1 MKIEK
6 RGKYAGVKVHLEPDE
21 CEAFIKLAQDQE
33 KVEGEGANSPHP
45 SYPPKGFNYMTLST
59 KLGKKISK
67 LLKEEP
73 SLLKERT
80 PEEIQH
86 ELEVELES
94 AQKKIHALKTGGN
107 WKEIHV
113 K

>member
-21 CEAFIKLAQDQE
+21 CEEFIKLATDMG
-33 KVEGEGANSPHP
+33 KVEIDGGYANSPHF
-45 SYPPKGFNYMTLST
+45 PPKGFNYMTLST